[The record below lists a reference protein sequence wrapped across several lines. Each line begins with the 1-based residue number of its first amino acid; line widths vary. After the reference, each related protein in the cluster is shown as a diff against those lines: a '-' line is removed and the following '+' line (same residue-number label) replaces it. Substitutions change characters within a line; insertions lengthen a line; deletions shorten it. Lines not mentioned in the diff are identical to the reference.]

1 MQTVSSPKDF
11 HRKYCIWCA
20 PLHAHC
26 TLNRIHNIVRDIK
39 CTLCCRTMYILY
51 RIWNMYIVQNKGNK
65 VSAYRERQTVYELLN
80 RFAFNRILMEGGGDI
95 WRKHVIFH
103 KNMSYILVFSKVNI
117 IFRFICHLFI
127 KGETNSRIS
136 IKIVECSINCSIK
149 NRQFQLNTK
158 ICTEYSNNYIVMHA
172 SDNIDRIQF
181 FYLYFQNFQF
191 KAY

>member
-1 MQTVSSPKDF
+1 MRNAIQWWMFRQNHSICPHVMQTVSSPKDF

-80 RFAFNRILMEGGGDI
+80 RFALIAGGGGGDI

-117 IFRFICHLFI
+117 IFWFICHLFI

-149 NRQFQLNTK
+149 NRQFQRQHSKLIYGK
-158 ICTEYSNNYIVMHA
+158 YWSI
-172 SDNIDRIQF
+172 F
-181 FYLYFQNFQF
+181 FVSY
-191 KAY
+191 

>member
-51 RIWNMYIVQNKGNK
+51 RIWNMYIVQNKCNK

-80 RFAFNRILMEGGGDI
+80 RFAFNRILLGAGGGYMKK
-95 WRKHVIFH
+95 RC
-103 KNMSYILVFSKVNI
+103 YFSQKYV
-117 IFRFICHLFI
+117 
-127 KGETNSRIS
+127 
-136 IKIVECSINCSIK
+136 
-149 NRQFQLNTK
+149 
-158 ICTEYSNNYIVMHA
+158 
-172 SDNIDRIQF
+172 
-181 FYLYFQNFQF
+181 LYFSFLQSEYHLLIYLSSLYKRWDKFAHFYKDCWMFDKLFN
-191 KAY
+191 KKSSIPAKH